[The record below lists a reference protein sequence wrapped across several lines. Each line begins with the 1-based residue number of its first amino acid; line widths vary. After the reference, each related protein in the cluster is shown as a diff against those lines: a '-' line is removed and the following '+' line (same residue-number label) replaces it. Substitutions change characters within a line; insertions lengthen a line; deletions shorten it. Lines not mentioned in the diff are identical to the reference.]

1 MIALDWLNTQVHS
14 DRRAGGGGQ
23 EEDKDKKLT
32 GRAEVG
38 KIIDD
43 VLTKAK

>member
-1 MIALDWLNTQVHS
+1 MGQ
-14 DRRAGGGGQ
+14 RGEPQRGGGQ